1 MTRFDT
7 VRKNRHVARFSATPV
22 KRTSPSPAL
31 TGPYSQ
37 PPPIPHV
44 LPLFRRLSDEA
55 GYLYTGFRGSDHAE
69 RVFIN
74 QPDFVRVLNYYT
86 EAVETADIAFEGVAR
101 DKEHLDFDSSLAHLI
116 EKLILNIKMRFRHF
130 RTPVY

>member
-1 MTRFDT
+1 MTHLDT
-7 VRKNRHVARFSATPV
+7 VRKDTHVARSSATPV

-31 TGPYSQ
+31 TGPYSR
-37 PPPIPHV
+37 PSPIPHL
-44 LPLFRRLSDEA
+44 LPLSRRLSDEA

-69 RVFIN
+69 RVFVN
-74 QPDFVRVLNYYT
+74 EPDFVRVLNYYT
-86 EAVETADIAFEGVAR
+86 ETVETADIAFEGVAR

-116 EKLILNIKMRFRHF
+116 KKLILNIKMRFRHF